1 MKDYRQIIAH
11 PEIFGNVQSV
21 DESGRRTEVFF
32 PKIKLSWRLWWIERS
47 SSGRP
52 RCQKLDGEA
61 AFIWHL
67 RSERPIHRRE
77 RTKLWICFMSATLFA
92 TTLVFAAQIPDAEY
106 EAVAEEYVRGY
117 FAARPLQGTALG
129 LHEYDGKITDYSRL
143 ALDAELSRLRRFDDR
158 LKKFDPDKLSQRQS
172 IDLRILQAAIKKE
185 LFQMQDMSIFERNPM
200 VYARA
205 ADVNVYVKRNFA
217 PLEDRVR
224 SIVAIE
230 SQVPNIVIA
239 AKTNLSDVLPRPYV
253 ELAIQI
259 AKGSSDFLKKNLVA
273 AIADLKDERVRVE
286 FQEANRKAAAT
297 LTDYAAWLERDK
309 LPKASPDFALG
320 TEKFQP
326 LLAETELVDLPPE
339 KILEIATT
347 QLKAEQN
354 TFAVAAKKI
363 DPGKSPGEVFK
374 QIQSEHPTPESLL
387 PDIGKNLEQIR
398 KYVAGHHLVTIP
410 SEVRARVKE
419 TPQYRR
425 AVSFASMDTPGPFE
439 RRATEAYYYVTPT
452 ESEWPQKQK
461 EEWLTAF
468 NYYNADIVSIHEVY
482 PGHYVQ
488 FLRLNASPASKV
500 EKIFGSYAFI
510 EGWAH
515 YCEKMMIDEGYSG
528 APTPSPTPRPSAS
541 LGTTATPKAKPSPNT
556 SPTSSFNDIKRA
568 ANYRMAQADE
578 AMLRLCRLCVSIKMH
593 TQNMTVAEGTKF
605 FQENCYYEE
614 KPARAEAMRGTFDP
628 DYLNYTLGKLQILKL
643 RDDYKAQQGD
653 DFSLQK
659 FHNELLNHG
668 MPPIRLLREIMLK
681 DKSKWDKVL

>member
-11 PEIFGNVQSV
+11 PEIFGNGQSV
-21 DESGRRTEVFF
+21 DVAGRRAVVFF
-32 PKIKLSWRLWWIERS
+32 PA
-47 SSGRP
+47 G
-52 RCQKLDGEA
+52 
-61 AFIWHL
+61 FISHGP
-67 RSERPIHRRE
+67 SERPIHRRE
-77 RTKLWICFMSATLFA
+77 RMKSSILLMSAIYFA
-92 TTLVFAAQIPDAEY
+92 TTLVCAAQTPDAEY
-106 EAVAEEYVRGY
+106 EAVAEEYIRGY
-117 FAARPLQGTALG
+117 FAARPLQATALG

-185 LFQMQDMSIFERNPM
+185 LFQFQEMSIFERNPM

-239 AKTNLSDVLPRPYV
+239 AKTNLNEVLPRPYV

-259 AKGSSDFLKKNLVA
+259 ARGSADFFKKNLVA
-273 AIADLKDERVRVE
+273 AIADLKDERVRAE
-286 FQEANRKAAAT
+286 FQDSNRKAAAA
-297 LTDYAAWLERDK
+297 LTDYASWLERDK

-320 TEKFQP
+320 AEKFQR
-326 LLAETELVDLPPE
+326 LLTETELVDLPPE
-339 KILEIATT
+339 KILEIGMT

-354 TFAVAAKKI
+354 SFAEAAKKI
-363 DPGKSPGEVFK
+363 DPDKSPAEIFK

-398 KYVAGHHLVTIP
+398 KYVVSHHLVTIP
-410 SEVRARVKE
+410 SDVRARVKE

-452 ESEWPQKQK
+452 ESDWPQKQK

-468 NYYNADIVSIHEVY
+468 NYYNADIVSIHEAY

-488 FLRLNASPASKV
+488 FLRLNASPATKV
-500 EKIFGSYAFI
+500 EKLFGSYAFI

-515 YCEKMMIDEGYSG
+515 YCEKMVIDEGYGSTP
-528 APTPSPTPRPSAS
+528 APAPSPTPKPSAS
-541 LGTTATPKAKPSPNT
+541 PGSTAAPKAKPSPKT
-556 SPTSSFNDIKRA
+556 SPTSVVDDKKRA
-568 ANYRMAQADE
+568 AKYRMAQADE
-578 AMLRLCRLCVSIKMH
+578 AMLRLCRLCVAIKMH
-593 TQNMTVAEGTKF
+593 TQNMTVDEGTKF

-628 DYLNYTLGKLQILKL
+628 GYLNYTLGKLQILKL

-653 DFSLQK
+653 EFSLQK
-659 FHNELLNHG
+659 FHNDLLNHG

-681 DKSKWDKVL
+681 DKAKWDQVL